1 MGRHLE
7 ASRWNALSTTKN
19 LTIMPKQGEIQ
30 LVISAVTDQAN
41 KELEKL
47 TKQYNKLAS
56 EQEKLTEG
64 TEEYGKK
71 SKEIEKVKNEMEKLS
86 KQIESGTLT
95 SYQRLSNAEKAAA
108 RELGKLVEGTE
119 EYIAKAKQL
128 ENIRIEKGKM
138 KENLAEIGTQLDKAK
153 GKLGEFS
160 QGASEAVTGL
170 LPLAPAVLGALA
182 VDKILEFAGDSIAA
196 FDAAAKSAAKLH
208 QSLVVNGGE
217 SELVFQRLI
226 EQSNALEEASNGMF
240 NSAQIQDAQAQLKI
254 LGLYGDQIEFLLPKI
269 ADAASANGVDLA
281 QAVSTVG
288 SAIRGEMDS
297 IQEWGI
303 NLDKDNLSLY
313 DISDGLDKFAGSTQ
327 VAANIGTTSFGSF
340 SVMMTNV
347 KEKTG
352 DFLLTAGEKLLEWL
366 TPLGEGV
373 AKVYR
378 IFVSLYELFSEIASP
393 LKGLGNFFGILGSA
407 VLNVISPIFKVG
419 EALNLLAN
427 KASSLV
433 AGVIATVK
441 TIKEQ
446 WDSLGERTVQVFSSI
461 GTFIKDAITDPFNIS
476 TSIDKFKKSFGEA
489 GKGIGDSFA
498 KNYNEALSKIKGT
511 APAQGNNTPADKPEN
526 RIFGSG
532 AEDKAKKEAE
542 KALKEQEKAQKEAEK
557 LRETYN
563 KSTLEAEK
571 LLIEQRIA
579 AMQDG
584 LDKEIAIIE
593 EKKRVEIAAIAAKEA
608 EIKQNEAI
616 SAAEK
621 SDILAQYEQIRLGIV
636 EKYGTEEA
644 KTRLKYTKEAL
655 KNVKDLNEISTKE
668 FVAANNGKLTAE
680 QQLANRMM
688 ALATETTE
696 NQISEIEKRIA
707 AEEKAKETEIA
718 FRQEVKNAAL
728 DTLQTA
734 LGALGQF
741 SQYATDKQISDAEKV
756 KNERLRKLDTE
767 KAKGRISEEKYA
779 KQKEQ
784 IELDSQK
791 RIAQYKREQAVKDKQ
806 LAIIQSLINTAVAVT
821 AAMAKPAV
829 FPFPSAI
836 AAGVVGAIQ
845 TALIAAKPIP
855 EFAKGGGIAVGA
867 SHSQGGISLIDNGS
881 GQKVGEMEGGE
892 MYHIYSKETTKNNG
906 WIMEQL
912 LYNSMHKNG
921 APIFAGGGV
930 LATAPV
936 TSIPR
941 SASGTPSF
949 NNVDMTPVVAQ
960 LMILTEEVRTQKT
973 KLEAYISYTTLQ
985 DTFDEVDKI
994 KTAANR

>member
-1 MGRHLE
+1 
-7 ASRWNALSTTKN
+7 
-19 LTIMPKQGEIQ
+19 MPKQGEIQ

-47 TKQYNKLAS
+47 TKQYNKLAK
-56 EQEKLTEG
+56 EQEQLTEG
-64 TEEYGKK
+64 TVEFGQK
-71 SKEIEKVKNEMEKLS
+71 SKEIDKVRNEMEKLS

-95 SYQRLSNAEKAAA
+95 SYQRLSNAEKAAE
-108 RELGKLVEGTE
+108 RELKKLTEGTE
-119 EYIAKAKQL
+119 DYIRTAQKL
-128 ENIRIEKGKM
+128 ESVRIQKNKVKDSIGEIGKEMEKGKSRF
-138 KENLAEIGTQLDKAK
+138 AS
-153 GKLGEFS
+153 FS
-160 QGASEAVTGL
+160 EGASSAVSGL
-170 LPLAPAVLGALA
+170 LPLAPAAIGALA
-182 VDKILEFAGDSIAA
+182 VDKIVQFAGDAIAA
-196 FDAAAKSAAKLH
+196 FDAAAKSSAKLH

-217 SELVFQRLI
+217 SEEVFQRLI

-254 LGLYGDQIEFLLPKI
+254 LGLYGNEIEFLLPKI
-269 ADAASANGVDLA
+269 ADAASANGMDLA
-281 QAVSTVG
+281 QAVDTVG
-288 SAIRGEMDS
+288 AAMRGEMDA
-297 IQEWGI
+297 IQNWGI
-303 NLDKDNLSLY
+303 TLDKDNLSL
-313 DISDGLDKFAGSTQ
+313 DAISTGLDKFAGSTE
-327 VAANIGTTSFGSF
+327 VAANIGTNSFGKF
-340 SVMMTNV
+340 SVMMTNA
-347 KEKTG
+347 KEATG
-352 DFLLTAGEKLLEWL
+352 EFLLNAGDKLLEWL
-366 TPLGEGV
+366 TPIGEGV
-373 AKVYR
+373 AELWRTMVTW
-378 IFVSLYELFSEIASP
+378 YELIVSIVKPISNWIDVLAKTYPWLGKVKEAIVLWATPLGLVGKAIKETISAFSY
-393 LKGLGNFFGILGSA
+393 
-407 VLNVISPIFKVG
+407 
-419 EALNLLAN
+419 
-427 KASSLV
+427 LV
-433 AGVIATVK
+433 AGVIATVA
-441 TIKEQ
+441 TIREQ

-461 GTFIKDAITDPFNIS
+461 GTFIKDAITNPLNIS
-476 TSIDKFKKSFGEA
+476 ESIDKFKKNFGEA
-489 GKGIGDSFA
+489 GKGLGDSFA
-498 KNYNEALSKIKGT
+498 KNYNEALGKIKGT
-511 APAQGNNTPADKPEN
+511 TPVEGNNAPANKPEN

-557 LRETYN
+557 SRETYN

-571 LLIEQRIA
+571 ILIEQRIA

-593 EKKRVEIAAIAAKEA
+593 EKKRVEIAAIAAKEN

-621 SDILAQYEQIRLGIV
+621 ADILAQYEQIRLGIV
-636 EKYGTEEA
+636 EKYGSEEA

-655 KNVKDLNEISTKE
+655 KNVKDLNEISTKD

-707 AEEKAKETEIA
+707 AEEKAKEKEIA

-741 SQYATDKQISDAEKV
+741 SQYAAEKQISDAEKV
-756 KNERLRKLDTE
+756 KTERLRKLDTE

-779 KQKEQ
+779 KEKEA
-784 IELDSQK
+784 IELDAQK
-791 RIAQYKREQAVKDKQ
+791 RISKYKHDQAVKEKQ
-806 LAIIQSLINTAVAVT
+806 LAIVQSLINTALAIT
-821 AAMAKPAV
+821 AALTKDPTGVLAA
-829 FPFPSAI
+829 F
-836 AAGVVGAIQ
+836 AGVTGAIQ
-845 TALIAAKPIP
+845 TAVIAAKPIP
-855 EFAKGGGIAVGA
+855 EFSKGGGIAVGA

-941 SASGTPSF
+941 SAASTPSY
-949 NNVDMTPVVAQ
+949 NNVDVSPVVAQ
-960 LMILTEEVRTQKT
+960 LIILTEEVRTQKT
-973 KLEAYISYTTLQ
+973 KLEAYITYSTLQ
-985 DTFDEVDKI
+985 DTFEEVDKI
-994 KTAANR
+994 KTAANRA